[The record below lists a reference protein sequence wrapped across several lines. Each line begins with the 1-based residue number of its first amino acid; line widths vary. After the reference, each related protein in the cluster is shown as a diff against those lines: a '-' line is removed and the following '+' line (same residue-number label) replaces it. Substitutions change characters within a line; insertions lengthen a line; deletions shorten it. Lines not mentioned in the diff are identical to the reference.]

1 MPTKSLPRYSLP
13 TSIAWAKRFAA
24 VERAGVDLLHF
35 DVMDGHFVPNISM
48 GVPILQAIRKVTK
61 LPLDAHLMISEP
73 EKYVEVFVKS
83 GANSVSVHCEVCPD
97 IPKMAKR
104 IRDLG
109 ARASIGIN
117 PETPIDRVIAAAE
130 HLDMIL
136 IMSVHPGF
144 GGQHFI
150 PESLQKLREVRR
162 ELKRRGLSLDVEI
175 DGGVKADNIADVKA
189 AGANVFVSGSGIFG
203 EKDYSKI
210 VADMRDLIANAKPT
224 ISRPRDF
231 LLMHC
236 RERAHRERSRACRG
250 RSVLASCVGVG
261 VRVGRRTTSA
271 ATRQVHPIRSG
282 GVVSD
287 VDLASDCAVAIGH
300 EAHADECTARS
311 AASIAGQL
319 LVMGKRRDCST
330 RYY

>member
-1 MPTKSLPRYSLP
+1 MMPPDKIAPSLLAADFNRLGEE
-13 TSIAWAKRFAA
+13 IAA

-73 EKYVEVFVKS
+73 EKYVEVFIKS
-83 GANSVSVHCEVCPD
+83 GASSVSVHCEVCPD
-97 IPKMAKR
+97 IPKIAKR

-144 GGQHFI
+144 GGQEFI
-150 PESLQKLREVRR
+150 PGSLQKLREVRR
-162 ELKRRGLSLDVEI
+162 ELKRRGLSVDVEI

-203 EKDYSKI
+203 AKDYRKI
-210 VADMRDLIANAKPT
+210 VAEMRDLIARAKP
-224 ISRPRDF
+224 
-231 LLMHC
+231 
-236 RERAHRERSRACRG
+236 
-250 RSVLASCVGVG
+250 
-261 VRVGRRTTSA
+261 
-271 ATRQVHPIRSG
+271 
-282 GVVSD
+282 
-287 VDLASDCAVAIGH
+287 
-300 EAHADECTARS
+300 AD
-311 AASIAGQL
+311 Q
-319 LVMGKRRDCST
+319 
-330 RYY
+330 

>member
-1 MPTKSLPRYSLP
+1 LLGPRWLLRRADCAPLNFASAAPSRYLAMMMQPSDKIAPSLLSADFNRLGEE
-13 TSIAWAKRFAA
+13 IAA
-24 VERAGVDLLHF
+24 VERAGADLLHF

-73 EKYVEVFVKS
+73 EKYVEVFIKS
-83 GANSVSVHCEVCPD
+83 GANSVSVHSEVCPD

-104 IRDLG
+104 IRELG

-117 PETPIDRVIAAAE
+117 PETSIDRVIAAAE

-144 GGQHFI
+144 GGQEFI
-150 PESLQKLREVRR
+150 PGSLQKLREVRR

-203 EKDYSKI
+203 EKDYRKI
-210 VADMRDLIANAKPT
+210 VAEMRDLIAQ
-224 ISRPRDF
+224 
-231 LLMHC
+231 
-236 RERAHRERSRACRG
+236 
-250 RSVLASCVGVG
+250 
-261 VRVGRRTTSA
+261 
-271 ATRQVHPIRSG
+271 TR
-282 GVVSD
+282 
-287 VDLASDCAVAIGH
+287 ASD
-300 EAHADECTARS
+300 
-311 AASIAGQL
+311 Q
-319 LVMGKRRDCST
+319 
-330 RYY
+330 

>member
-1 MPTKSLPRYSLP
+1 MMMQPSDKIAPSLLSADFNRLGEE
-13 TSIAWAKRFAA
+13 IAA
-24 VERAGVDLLHF
+24 VERAGADLLHF

-73 EKYVEVFVKS
+73 EKYVEVFIKS
-83 GANSVSVHCEVCPD
+83 GANSVSVHSEVCPD

-104 IRDLG
+104 IRELG

-117 PETPIDRVIAAAE
+117 PETSIDRVIAAAE

-144 GGQHFI
+144 GGQEFI
-150 PESLQKLREVRR
+150 PGSLQKLREVRR

-203 EKDYSKI
+203 EKDYRKI
-210 VADMRDLIANAKPT
+210 VAEMRDLIAQ
-224 ISRPRDF
+224 
-231 LLMHC
+231 
-236 RERAHRERSRACRG
+236 
-250 RSVLASCVGVG
+250 
-261 VRVGRRTTSA
+261 
-271 ATRQVHPIRSG
+271 TR
-282 GVVSD
+282 
-287 VDLASDCAVAIGH
+287 ASD
-300 EAHADECTARS
+300 
-311 AASIAGQL
+311 Q
-319 LVMGKRRDCST
+319 
-330 RYY
+330 